1 MAQDRILQF
10 YPQIMLPLCLGHLT
24 LLEAWDLEMVLDS
37 SPALRKEIFLQ
48 ETWHQLLAM
57 PAKYLEMQ

>member
-24 LLEAWDLEMVLDS
+24 LLEAWDLEMELDS
-37 SPALRKEIFLQ
+37 SPALRKEMFLQ

-57 PAKYLEMQ
+57 PAKYLAMQ